1 MVKVKLGKPLKLPDT
16 SVKIRDR
23 ELRFVFDKYGD
34 NSLVFELT
42 NLFGRLNNS
51 GYSKSQKGD
60 FVQFILKK
68 EDKIKWKN
76 LHSDLPPMSK
86 TQDNIFNMDMLTGN
100 NKNSTNSFQSNI
112 YNLRCKAKKFKEDFS
127 GKKRSTN

>member
-1 MVKVKLGKPLKLPDT
+1 MKVNLGKPLKLPDT

-76 LHSDLPPMSK
+76 LHSEISPINK
-86 TQDNIFNMDMLTGN
+86 TSDNIFSNDILSGN
-100 NKNSTNSFQSNI
+100 NKNSINSFQSNI
-112 YNLRCKAKKFKEDFS
+112 
-127 GKKRSTN
+127 